1 MTEKRWKVQSLK
13 LSLKLSFLLKKA
25 TTITQKDTLSEAKL
39 SFRLQQVFGER
50 FPKAKAAF
58 GNKKKRKSEKKV
70 KKEIKIKADGITV
83 FGENGIDAI

>member
-1 MTEKRWKVQSLK
+1 M
-13 LSLKLSFLLKKA
+13 
-25 TTITQKDTLSEAKL
+25 
-39 SFRLQQVFGER
+39 FGER